1 MQSVQDATVSADR
14 KHKVYS
20 TKTLAPHRRFI
31 YVQQSVEISAILMKS
46 PLAMEYK
53 SSHALFALNLIFL
66 WQ

>member
-20 TKTLAPHRRFI
+20 TKTLAPHCRFI

-66 WQ
+66 